1 VLIVRGEKKEQEVKT
16 LSPNQLND
24 KKRSLS

>member
-1 VLIVRGEKKEQEVKT
+1 VRGEKKEQEAKT
-16 LSPNQLND
+16 LSLNQLND